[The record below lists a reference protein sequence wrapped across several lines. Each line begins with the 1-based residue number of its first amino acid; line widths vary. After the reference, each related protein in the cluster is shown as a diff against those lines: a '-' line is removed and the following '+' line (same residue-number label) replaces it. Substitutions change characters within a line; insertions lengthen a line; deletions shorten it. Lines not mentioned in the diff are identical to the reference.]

1 MDNIDELYRENEK
14 LIHVVIKRHF
24 PQFINS
30 AEYDDAFQEGSIGL
44 MKALKN
50 FNPELG
56 YKISSYA
63 YPAIKSAIY
72 KAMYKRESGMKVS
85 RTSHEKYIEYKK
97 LLAEGY
103 TFNEIVDILNTSYE
117 FLFCAVNAYN
127 GDYLN
132 RTIFEGED
140 GRLISLG
147 DTIISEKD
155 FTEEIENKMELR
167 ITNTLCKSFLTD
179 TDIEIIT
186 NYYNNTKQL
195 EIGEKVGLSQASI
208 SRRMK
213 KIEGK
218 VFPLFKKYLLD
229 ELKYG
234 SLCIELLK
242 YERDNAKYCIRG
254 YSDYI
259 FELIARDK
267 CNDNFLDEMNQV
279 LSSMSIK
286 ALQNLVNFLFDNSI
300 PSNATI
306 KSNLNS
312 IFNVVDKYYS
322 TNGIEEVVYD
332 ISSVMQN
339 RENMSHINNFRL
351 QLNTI

>member
-147 DTIISEKD
+147 DTIIS
-155 FTEEIENKMELR
+155 
-167 ITNTLCKSFLTD
+167 
-179 TDIEIIT
+179 
-186 NYYNNTKQL
+186 
-195 EIGEKVGLSQASI
+195 
-208 SRRMK
+208 
-213 KIEGK
+213 
-218 VFPLFKKYLLD
+218 
-229 ELKYG
+229 
-234 SLCIELLK
+234 
-242 YERDNAKYCIRG
+242 
-254 YSDYI
+254 
-259 FELIARDK
+259 
-267 CNDNFLDEMNQV
+267 
-279 LSSMSIK
+279 
-286 ALQNLVNFLFDNSI
+286 
-300 PSNATI
+300 
-306 KSNLNS
+306 
-312 IFNVVDKYYS
+312 
-322 TNGIEEVVYD
+322 
-332 ISSVMQN
+332 
-339 RENMSHINNFRL
+339 
-351 QLNTI
+351 